1 MMCFLRDYW
10 MNLCRNAFL
19 INMEYFNIF
28 LKFFSPSHTKEPT
41 FSDCEE
47 DLKNYDVD
55 FDLNNTVIKVF
66 LNVG

>member
-10 MNLCRNAFL
+10 MNLCRNAVL

-28 LKFFSPSHTKEPT
+28 LKFFSLSYTKEPT

-55 FDLNNTVIKVF
+55 FDLNNTVVKVF
-66 LNVG
+66 

>member
-1 MMCFLRDYW
+1 MCFLRDYW

-55 FDLNNTVIKVF
+55 FDINEFSIESF
-66 LNVG
+66 C